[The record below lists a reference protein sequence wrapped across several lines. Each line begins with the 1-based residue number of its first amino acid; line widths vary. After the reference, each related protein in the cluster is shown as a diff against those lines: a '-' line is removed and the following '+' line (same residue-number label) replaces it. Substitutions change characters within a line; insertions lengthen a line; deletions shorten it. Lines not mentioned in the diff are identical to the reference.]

1 MRVVALGCDKSGYPA
16 LLRWGEKGSLPFD
29 EVKIFSLPCLG
40 LVTEEVIFRILENS
54 DALLLAGCPL
64 DSCHNQKGSQGA
76 YLKVKRVNS
85 LLQEA
90 DISKKVAIAFVT
102 SGKVGEIKKVS
113 EELLGREK

>member
-16 LLRWGEKGSLPFD
+16 LLRWGEEGSLPFD
-29 EVKIFSLPCLG
+29 EVKIFFFFFLG
-40 LVTEEVIFRILENS
+40 LVTEEIICCILENS

-102 SGKVGEIKKVS
+102 SGKVGEIEKVS
-113 EELLGREK
+113 EELLWREK